1 MTILNMTRNG
11 LIVILMLFALVT
23 ACKKEE
29 QPLPQ
34 HGTGLHDDIPFT
46 PKEPTSVSTT
56 ENASVSQQPDIVKP
70 PEKMRFEPIRQP
82 GGPLKLAMQQRE
94 QNGYKPG
101 DDFTLDQAIE
111 MGQLLRKEWPQLP
124 PLDEQSLRRQKIRV
138 IKGKHLTLCT
148 DLPPS
153 EEIDRLP
160 EIFDL
165 AVPKYCRFFGVDV
178 QHCNDWHMQG
188 FLIDDLEKFRA
199 ADLIG
204 PFPTH
209 LNGFSV
215 DDRLWVREQKSDYF
229 RRHLLLHEGVHGFM
243 NYVFGTCGP
252 VWYMEATAE
261 YLGTHRWENNQLEL
275 GTTPQNTQETPGWQ
289 RIELVKRDV
298 TTGKMKSVDQVMRYS
313 GRFFESPTD
322 YAWVWAFATL
332 LDNHPQYKDAF
343 RDAAR
348 WLTFPDFSNRFYVR
362 LADHW
367 PTLQVEWFCFIDEL
381 TYGYDVSHMT
391 IDTNPGETLAESTT
405 KIFDVDAA
413 CGWQNSGVKLEAG
426 VTHRLTANGRYQLG
440 DDPKPW
446 FAEPNGV
453 TIRYHKG
460 NPIGLLI
467 GAVVSDELFDAKAD
481 QSGISPDNVP
491 FLTPIVIGP
500 NIEWTPEQSG
510 TLYLRVNDSPADL
523 HDNQGTCRVGIAR

>member
-1 MTILNMTRNG
+1 MLSMMRNG
-11 LIVILMLFALVT
+11 LIVILLLLSLAGG
-23 ACKKEE
+23 CKKEKLI
-29 QPLPQ
+29 LPTDVS
-34 HGTGLHDDIPFT
+34 GMNDDIQYFPT
-46 PKEPTSVSTT
+46 EPASVSTT
-56 ENASVSQQPDIVKP
+56 DNASISQQPDVAKT
-70 PEKMRFEPIRQP
+70 PEKMRFVPIRQLS
-82 GGPLKLAMQQRE
+82 GPLVLATQQRE
-94 QNGYKPG
+94 QNGFKPG
-101 DDFTLDQAIE
+101 DEFSFEQAIE
-111 MGQLLRKEWPQLP
+111 MGKLLRKEWPQLP
-124 PLDEQSLRRQKIRV
+124 PLDEQSLRSLGIRI

-153 EEIDRLP
+153 EKIDHLP

-165 AVPKYCRFFGVDV
+165 AVPEYCRFFGVDV
-178 QHCNDWHMQG
+178 QHCNDWHIQG
-188 FLIDDLEKFRA
+188 FLIDDMEKFRA
-199 ADLIG
+199 ADLLG

-243 NYVFGTCGP
+243 NAMFGTCGP

-261 YLGTHRWENNQLEL
+261 YLATHRWENNRLEL
-275 GTTPQNTQETPGWQ
+275 GTSPQNTQETPGWQ

-298 TTGKMKSVDQVMRYS
+298 AAGNLKSVDQVMRYS

-367 PTLQVEWFCFIDEL
+367 PTLQVEWFCFVDEL
-381 TYGYDVSHMT
+381 TYGYDVSRMT
-391 IDTNPGETLAESTT
+391 IDPNSGETLAASTT
-405 KIFDVDAA
+405 KTFDVDASR
-413 CGWQNSGVKLEAG
+413 GWQNSGVKLEAG
-426 VTHRLTANGRYQLG
+426 VTYRLTANGRYQLG

-460 NPIGLLI
+460 KPIGLLI
-467 GAVVSDELFDAKAD
+467 GVVVSDDLFATKAD
-481 QSGISPDNVP
+481 QNGISPDSVP
-491 FLTPIVIGP
+491 FLMPFVIGSG
-500 NIEWTPEQSG
+500 IELTPEQSG

-523 HDNQGTCRVGIAR
+523 HDNQGTCRVEIAR